1 MRRREF
7 IAGLGGVVTAPLTA
21 RAQQTPVIGYLGVGS
36 PETDAFR
43 LLPFRQGL
51 DETGYSEGRNV
62 TIEYR
67 WAGFDNDRLPA
78 LAADLVRRQVTVIA
92 VPGSTAG
99 ALAAKSATTTI
110 PIVFAVAVD
119 PVSAGLVASLSRP
132 GGNVTGAAQL
142 AADIGPK
149 QLGLLRELV
158 PAVTVVA
165 LLVNPSSPIAE
176 TTVRDLLAAAPALG
190 VQLHVLHAKRE
201 TEFDAA
207 FASVAQLRAGALLIG
222 VDSLFTSRARQLA
235 ALSVRHALP
244 AMYYSEEFVAAG
256 GLVSYGSGTADS
268 MRQVG
273 IYSGRILK
281 GEKPADLPV
290 TQSTKIRLMINLKAA
305 KALGITVSLPL
316 LGRADQV
323 IE

>member
-7 IAGLGGVVTAPLTA
+7 VAAVGGVVAWPLTA

-36 PETDAFR
+36 PESDAFR

-51 DETGYSEGRNV
+51 GETGHVEGRNV

-67 WAGFDNDRLPA
+67 WAEYKNDRLPA

-119 PVSAGLVASLSRP
+119 PVAAGLVASLSRP
-132 GGNVTGAAQL
+132 GGNLTGAAQL
-142 AADIGPK
+142 ATDVGPK
-149 QLGLLRELV
+149 QLELLRELV
-158 PAVTVVA
+158 PTATVVA

-176 TTVRDLLAAAPALG
+176 TTVRDLRAAATIFGL
-190 VQLHVLHAKRE
+190 QLHVLHAKSE
-201 TEFDAA
+201 LDFDTV
-207 FASVAQLRAGALLIG
+207 FASLVQLRAGALLIG
-222 VDSLFTSRARQLA
+222 VDSLFTSSAHQLA
-235 ALSVRHALP
+235 ALSVRHAMP
-244 AMYYSEEFVAAG
+244 AIYSNEEFVAAG

-268 MRQVG
+268 MRQTG

-290 TQSTKIRLMINLKAA
+290 TQSTKVRLIINLKAA